1 MPAKNY
7 SCENSESCSLMSV
20 TNLNTNSGLSSTC
33 ASSDS
38 QRPNSISVCSDS
50 ISVCPDSS
58 SLCPDSSSLCPDSSS
73 LCPDSCSSVNSS
85 CVTYSDKTSCSIT
98 VDSSTP
104 CKPCENACKKTN
116 ECETVDIKACNKLVQ
131 KYNCS
136 REELLAIAD
145 IIVLLNFIKSKLI
158 AVKPNVILRRTENYT
173 VDANIAWLESFIDTL
188 FCVLR
193 KNEAYKVINV
203 KVCKLKNDC
212 DEIVS
217 NRTYLLKVKFNTK
230 KGCVTKNI
238 PITFYWSQLTNNLS
252 TAYNSVLDITIRNIT
267 SEITV
272 LDAASVRPFLQENPK
287 H

>member
-20 TNLNTNSGLSSTC
+20 TNLNTSSHSSSG
-33 ASSDS
+33 
-38 QRPNSISVCSDS
+38 
-50 ISVCPDSS
+50 SVCPDSESIQQDHTSVCPDSSSICNNSS

-73 LCPDSCSSVNSS
+73 VNSS
-85 CVTYSDKTSCSIT
+85 CVTYSDKTSCSTT
-98 VDSSTP
+98 VDRSI
-104 CKPCENACKKTN
+104 CNKPCTNACKKTD
-116 ECETVDIKACNKLVQ
+116 ECEIVDIKACDKLVQ

-212 DEIVS
+212 DEIIS
-217 NRTYLLKVKFNTK
+217 NRTYLLKVKFSTK
-230 KGCVTKNI
+230 KGCIVKNI